1 MRIDGQLNIPAAV
14 MTNVS
19 DLLGRLNTGDVI
31 KARVLEVT
39 SDEVLLRLFDGSVL
53 KAATAENL
61 EVQAGQT
68 LQLTVTA
75 KAEGTLFLET
85 VRNSTQYVQL
95 KPDMLKSMLAALSIK
110 PDAQNMALAA
120 EFLKAG
126 VQATTEH
133 FNQAADLMK
142 SFTGINAEKAVFI
155 TSKGLSENKEMLD
168 LLSRLL
174 DGNLKLG
181 QQLKD
186 LRSAIDNISQNAS
199 LADNTSE
206 PEGTGL
212 SGKLHTA
219 GQSGQNSFSEFAVT
233 QKGTEST
240 LSTANGTS
248 ASQQQNNLTQNAAAH
263 SAANTAAGNSEATPL
278 LATGD
283 TAEIPKESSFNVTV
297 SGENITE
304 GDSEGTMAPLFARK
318 SATTDPAFPPDG
330 QLENSDTYSLLK
342 AQQASAGNTAKELAG
357 LHEQQSN
364 PFEKLKAVVKELF
377 IDIDSDHLA
386 SELDINKFHAEL
398 NNRLE
403 MLKAAIQA
411 ADPAG
416 VTDREQLSANT
427 AMLDD
432 SMKLLNHLNNNHF
445 YYYQLPVNLSGQ
457 DTTAELYVM
466 KRKQS
471 RKTIDP
477 RNTVLFV
484 SLDTN
489 HIGRIETLLDVK
501 EQNVSIHL
509 RTEHPKIRD
518 YIKENIKYLYEGLMN
533 CGFKLVNIQY
543 AILDSASTPVN
554 VEQVLSKM
562 IDSSYSKV
570 DMRI

>member
-85 VRNSTQYVQL
+85 VKNSTQYVQL

-110 PDAQNMALAA
+110 PDTQNMALAA

-142 SFTGINAEKAVFI
+142 SFTGINTEKAVFI
-155 TSKGLSENKEMLD
+155 TSKGLSENKDMLD
-168 LLSRLL
+168 SLSRLL

-181 QQLKD
+181 QQLKE
-186 LRSAIDNISQNAS
+186 LLSAIDNISQNAS
-199 LADNTSE
+199 LAENTSE

-212 SGKLHTA
+212 SGKLLTA
-219 GQSGQNSFSEFAVT
+219 GQSGQNSFSELAVT
-233 QKGTEST
+233 QKGAEST
-240 LSTANGTS
+240 LNTANA
-248 ASQQQNNLTQNAAAH
+248 ASAAAN
-263 SAANTAAGNSEATPL
+263 SAANTAASNSGAAGNSEATPSPVPGE
-278 LATGD
+278 A
-283 TAEIPKESSFNVTV
+283 AAIPKESVFNVPV
-297 SGENITE
+297 SGENITDS
-304 GDSEGTMAPLFARK
+304 DSEGTIAPLFARK
-318 SATTDPAFPPDG
+318 SATTDPAFHPDG
-330 QLENSDTYSLLK
+330 PVENSDTDSLLK
-342 AQQASAGNTAKELAG
+342 AQQASAGNAGKELAG
-357 LHEQQSN
+357 LHEQKSD
-364 PFEKLKAVVKELF
+364 PFGKLKAIVKELF

-386 SELDINKFHAEL
+386 SELDISKFHAEL

-411 ADPAG
+411 ADPTG

-427 AMLDD
+427 ALLDD
-432 SMKLLNHLNNNHF
+432 SIKLLNHLNNNHF

-471 RKTIDP
+471 RKKIDP

-518 YIKENIKYLYEGLMN
+518 YIKENIKYLYEGLTN

-554 VEQVLSKM
+554 IEQVLSKM
-562 IDSSYSKV
+562 VDSSYSKV